1 LILRLVCPECKK
13 DSYSASVESFKP
25 CPYCGILFSGK
36 YGTEKRG
43 VNRDPKEVPVTFSY
57 NGQSLQASTLNFSEN
72 GLSLKIF
79 GNAHLPVLPVGDII
93 ELNIGNSLVTAQ
105 IVWVFNN
112 PEATTAITGFKILD
126 GNLKLP

>member
-36 YGTEKRG
+36 YGTERRDL
-43 VNRDPKEVPVTFSY
+43 NRDPKEIPITFSY

-79 GNAHLPVLPVGDII
+79 GNTYLPVLPVGDIM
-93 ELNIGNSLVTAQ
+93 ELNIGDSLVKAQ

-112 PEATTAITGFKILD
+112 PESTTAITGLKILD
-126 GNLKLP
+126 GNFKLP